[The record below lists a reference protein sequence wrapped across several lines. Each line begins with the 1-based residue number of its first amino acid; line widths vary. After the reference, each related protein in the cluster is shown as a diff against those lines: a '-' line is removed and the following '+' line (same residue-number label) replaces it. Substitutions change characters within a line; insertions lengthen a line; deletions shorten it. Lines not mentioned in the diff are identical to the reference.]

1 MKNRAGSV
9 ATVASEAAAT
19 ELLAVGDRHR
29 LSAALRARHA
39 AASRGHAQ
47 AAAGSSRRF
56 ALADK
61 RAAPPAVLPFPSL
74 LAAVLL
80 GSPA

>member
-9 ATVASEAAAT
+9 TTVASEAAAT

-29 LSAALRARHA
+29 LAHVRHA
-39 AASRGHAQ
+39 AASHGRAQ
-47 AAAGSSRRF
+47 AVVGSSRRF

-61 RAAPPAVLPFPSL
+61 STAPPAILLFPSL